1 MYGSLGLGFLG
12 LTQCLVPGETG
23 AAQVAGTRGNPRG
36 QLVVCR
42 QNGAHLV
49 TACARPPGGKLGLV
63 RVSRVSSVPG
73 PGGGG
78 GKGGR
83 PSEWPGP
90 GGNPRGQL
98 VRCRQSGVHLVAAHA
113 RSPGGA
119 R

>member
-78 GKGGR
+78 ERVADQVSGR
-83 PSEWPGP
+83 DQGEIQEANLSDVDKVG
-90 GGNPRGQL
+90 
-98 VRCRQSGVHLVAAHA
+98 ST
-113 RSPGGA
+113 
-119 R
+119 